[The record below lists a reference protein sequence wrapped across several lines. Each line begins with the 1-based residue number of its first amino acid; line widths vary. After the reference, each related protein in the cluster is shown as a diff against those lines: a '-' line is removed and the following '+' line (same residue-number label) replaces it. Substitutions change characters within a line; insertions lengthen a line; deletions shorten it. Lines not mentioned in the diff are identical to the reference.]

1 MWVISTSDWLMLT
14 ICTICVVPSVSGS
27 WKAYDFNVLTYYY
40 VESLQ
45 QYIPRCKTISNPA
58 AEGRPMAWSY
68 WSCYCIIIN
77 SCSSVATA
85 KSIAMVMWN
94 NIFVAYGC
102 HRKYRSTNMYQLLGF
117 IAVLGLSMPWYQ
129 HALGT
134 RDKCYGPSYSAR
146 LILIR
151 FEHDTF
157 LICFTCSL
165 VSTRW
170 PPHYKD
176 ALLPV

>member
-1 MWVISTSDWLMLT
+1 MEPDLIWIHLNCAVIKICCVWQIFHLWVNCLRLFCHRNYIFMWVISTSDWLMLT

-27 WKAYDFNVLTYYY
+27 WKAYDFYVLTYYY
-40 VESLQ
+40 VESIQ

-94 NIFVAYGC
+94 NILSRTVVIENIDPQIC
-102 HRKYRSTNMYQLLGF
+102 INS
-117 IAVLGLSMPWYQ
+117 LGL
-129 HALGT
+129 
-134 RDKCYGPSYSAR
+134 
-146 LILIR
+146 
-151 FEHDTF
+151 
-157 LICFTCSL
+157 
-165 VSTRW
+165 
-170 PPHYKD
+170 
-176 ALLPV
+176 